1 MDRVWKLSSKQI
13 AEKDFILAANGVVD
27 GYDGVTLECVRE
39 AQDCLSFFFNVPL
52 SGSEPVQTVELEL
65 SIYDLGSG
73 QIVLSLEP
81 DAAENNAYWDEASQL
96 AEDLAEDL
104 GGENVTL

>member
-13 AEKDFILAANGVVD
+13 AEKDFILAAKGVVD
-27 GYDGVTLECVRE
+27 GYDGVKLECVRE
-39 AQDCLSFFFNVPL
+39 AQDCLSFFFKVPL
-52 SGSEPVQTVELEL
+52 SDSEPVQIVELEL

-81 DAAENNAYWDEASQL
+81 DAAENNHYWDEASQL